1 MIQKLLIG
9 SPVAG
14 RFLQIHVCQDGSYM
28 FTYASAL
35 VSPVL
40 KVETFADR
48 KFHGSPEREIFAFR
62 AHELSRMTNIQKF
75 RGHKHSRVTTFQ

>member
-1 MIQKLLIG
+1 
-9 SPVAG
+9 
-14 RFLQIHVCQDGSYM
+14 M

-48 KFHGSPEREIFAFR
+48 KFHGSAEPRNLCIW
-62 AHELSRMTNIQKF
+62 RMTNIQKF
-75 RGHKHSRVTTFQ
+75 HGHKLSLKGSKPAKPRKFLSAKVSTFKITGTPSKMAKLFENW